1 MRYLIR
7 DRDGKFPASFDSI
20 LADTGIKAVLTGVR
34 VPRMSSII
42 KRWMQSCRHEL
53 LDRMLVWSQAH
64 LLHALQEYERHYN
77 THRPH
82 RGISSARPLRP
93 VPDPIPTLTRSRTST
108 SGDATAWA
116 ASPRIR
122 ARRMTCMDEV
132 FGTRRPRTGART

>member
-53 LDRMLVWSQAH
+53 LDRMLV
-64 LLHALQEYERHYN
+64 
-77 THRPH
+77 
-82 RGISSARPLRP
+82 
-93 VPDPIPTLTRSRTST
+93 
-108 SGDATAWA
+108 
-116 ASPRIR
+116 
-122 ARRMTCMDEV
+122 
-132 FGTRRPRTGART
+132 